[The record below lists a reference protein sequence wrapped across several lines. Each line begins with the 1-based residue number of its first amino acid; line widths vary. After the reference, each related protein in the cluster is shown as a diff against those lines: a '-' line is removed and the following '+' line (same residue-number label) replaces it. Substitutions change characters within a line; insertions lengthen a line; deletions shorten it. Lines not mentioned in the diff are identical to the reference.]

1 MDTEFRPEEPET
13 LEPEAQGK
21 GEKSRVG
28 DGGVVRESEEAVTI
42 YQLVQREGKLCL

>member
-21 GEKSRVG
+21 GEKRRVG
-28 DGGVVRESEEAVTI
+28 VEVLSGS
-42 YQLVQREGKLCL
+42 LKKL